1 MKSITYKEPSLED
14 VFLHYTGRAYR
25 EEEGS
30 EKERMK
36 MRMRVMGRR
45 R

>member
-25 EEEGS
+25 EEGS
-30 EKERMK
+30 EKNRLK
-36 MRMRVMGRR
+36 MRMRVMRGRR
-45 R
+45 